1 MSDFDRSLVLEELC
15 RRGDAYHAATGHPFV
30 TVSYAQ
36 SLDGSIASSTGAPI
50 LISGKESL
58 AYTHALR
65 ACQDAILVGIGTI
78 LSDNPSLTT
87 RLVDGP
93 NPCRIILDSRLR
105 IPHDAQVLA
114 CEGAQAPIIVTTH
127 LHDAGRKEALVE
139 QGIRVAVLEG
149 DGKGWVDLSALL
161 PFLGAQGIRRLMVE
175 GGSRVLSS
183 FIQHQCV
190 QHLIVTLSMDLVGG
204 LPALQALPAE
214 GRFKARIMPTH
225 RAWMGEDLVLHGDP
239 VWEKAVSGTKRAADK
254 DKEGGDGQ

>member
-15 RRGDAYHAATGHPFV
+15 QRGDAYHAASGHPFV
-30 TVSYAQ
+30 TISYAQ
-36 SLDGSIASSTGAPI
+36 SLDGSIASKTGAPI

-65 ACQDAILVGIGTI
+65 ACQDAILVGIGTV

-87 RLVDGP
+87 RLVEGP
-93 NPCRIILDSRLR
+93 NPCRVILDSRLR
-105 IPHDAQVLA
+105 IPLDAQVLS
-114 CEGAQAPIIVTTH
+114 CEGAQAPIIVTTN
-127 LHDAGRKEALVE
+127 LHDAARKEMLIKK
-139 QGIRVAVLEG
+139 GIRVAVLER
-149 DGKGWVDLSALL
+149 DEKGWVDLSALL

-183 FIQHQCV
+183 FIQHKCI
-190 QHLIVTLSMDLVGG
+190 QHLIVTLSMDIVGG

-214 GRFKARIMPTH
+214 GRFKAKLVPSH

-239 VWEKAVSGTKRAADK
+239 VWENAVTDIKGAA
-254 DKEGGDGQ
+254 GDDTEDRDGK